1 MMARGKH
8 KLSSRFVES
17 VTKAGHHSDGQ
28 GLYLIV
34 RASGSKSWSY
44 VWIKQGRRREM
55 GLGGLSKVPL
65 ALAREQAE
73 QIRHQIGRG
82 LNPFQE
88 RAIVRTRPFGEVA
101 DMLLAELEK
110 GWTCEKHGA
119 QWRRALKVL
128 CEPIRS
134 KHVDEIETSDILKIL
149 KPVLSI
155 SPETGRRLR
164 SRMERV
170 LDYASAHN
178 WRDGENPARWKVH
191 LENILI
197 SAPKKTRRHFSAMPY
212 IDVPEFMSKLSEN
225 NAMSAKALMFT
236 ILTAA
241 RTSETLGA
249 RWSEIDFEN
258 KVWRVPSERMKMRRE
273 HIVPLSDGATR
284 ILNEL
289 YPNKKSDLVFRGKN
303 PDASLSN
310 MAMSMV
316 MRRMGLG
323 HFTVHGFRSSF
334 RDFAGDKTTASR
346 EVAEAALAHRV
357 GNVVEAAYRRGSAL
371 EKRKELMAVW
381 FSYCYGDNHSGKT
394 ILLRA

>member
-1 MMARGKH
+1 MARGKH
-8 KLSSRFVES
+8 KLSPRFVES

-34 RASGSKSWSY
+34 RASGSKSWSF
-44 VWIKQGRRREM
+44 VWIRQGQRREM
-55 GLGGLSKVPL
+55 GLGGVAKVPL
-65 ALAREQAE
+65 AFAREQAE

-88 RAIVRTRPFGEVA
+88 RSIIRTKPFGEVA

-110 GWTCEKHGA
+110 GWTNEKHGA

-128 CEPIRS
+128 CEPIRP
-134 KHVDEIETSDILKIL
+134 KNVDEIETNDVLKIL
-149 KPVLSI
+149 KPVLAT

-164 SRMERV
+164 SRVERV

-178 WRDGENPARWKVH
+178 WRDSENPARWKGH

-197 SAPKKTRRHFSAMPY
+197 NAPKITRKHFSAMPY
-212 IDVPEFMSKLSEN
+212 KNVPEFMAKLSDNE
-225 NAMSAKALMFT
+225 AMSAKALMFT

-241 RTSETLGA
+241 RTGEALGA
-249 RWSEIDFEN
+249 RFSEMDFEN
-258 KVWRVPSERMKMRRE
+258 RVWRLASERMKTRRE
-273 HIVPLSDGATR
+273 HIVPLSDGAMR
-284 ILNEL
+284 ILEPLHQNR
-289 YPNKKSDLVFRGKN
+289 KSDLVFHGKK
-303 PDASLSN
+303 PDIQLSN
-310 MAMSMV
+310 MAMAMV

-357 GNVVEAAYRRGSAL
+357 GNVVEAAYRRGTAL
-371 EKRKELMAVW
+371 EKRYELMAIW
-381 FSYCYGDNHSGKT
+381 SAYCNYENRCEKIVS
-394 ILLRA
+394 LSAC

>member
-1 MMARGKH
+1 MARGKH
-8 KLSSRFVES
+8 KLSTRFVES
-17 VTKAGHHSDGQ
+17 VTKAGHHIDGQ

-34 RASGSKSWSY
+34 IASGAKSWSFI
-44 VWIKQGRRREM
+44 WIRQGRRREM

-65 ALAREQAE
+65 TLAREQAE

-88 RAIVRTRPFGEVA
+88 RAIVRTKPFGEVA

-110 GWTCEKHGA
+110 GWTSEKHGA

-134 KHVDEIETSDILKIL
+134 KNVDEVETSDILKIL
-149 KPVLSI
+149 KPVLAA

-164 SRMERV
+164 SRVERV

-178 WRDGENPARWKVH
+178 WREGENPARWKGH

-197 SAPKKTRRHFSAMPY
+197 NAPKKTRKHFSAMPY
-212 IDVPEFMSKLSEN
+212 VDVPEFMAKLSDNE
-225 NAMSAKALMFT
+225 AMSAKALIFT

-241 RTSETLGA
+241 RTGEALGA

-258 KVWRVPSERMKMRRE
+258 QVWRVPSERMKMRRE
-273 HIVPLSDGATR
+273 HIVPLSDGAMR
-284 ILNEL
+284 VLEAL
-289 YPNKKSDLVFRGKN
+289 HQDRKSDLVFHGRK
-303 PDASLSN
+303 PDTPLSN

-323 HFTVHGFRSSF
+323 HFTVHGFRSTF

-371 EKRKELMAVW
+371 EKRLELM
-381 FSYCYGDNHSGKT
+381 T
-394 ILLRA
+394 IWDAFCSEKSQSKKIVKLRA

>member
-1 MMARGKH
+1 MARGKH
-8 KLSSRFVES
+8 KLSTRFVEN

-34 RASGSKSWSY
+34 RASGSKSWSH
-44 VWIKQGRRREM
+44 VWIKNGKRREM

-88 RAIVRTRPFGEVA
+88 RAIVRTKPFGEVA
-101 DMLLAELEK
+101 DMLLVELEK
-110 GWTCEKHGA
+110 GWTSEKHGA

-134 KHVDEIETSDILKIL
+134 KNIDDIETNDILKIL
-149 KPVLSI
+149 KPVLAA

-164 SRMERV
+164 SRVERV

-178 WRDGENPARWKVH
+178 WRDGENPARWKGH

-197 SAPKKTRRHFSAMPY
+197 NAPKKTRKHFAAMPY
-212 IDVPEFMSKLSEN
+212 SDVPVFMAKLTGNE
-225 NAMSAKALMFT
+225 AMSAKALMFT
-236 ILTAA
+236 IFTAA
-241 RTSETLGA
+241 RTGEALGA

-258 KVWRVPSERMKMRRE
+258 KVWRVPSERMKIRRE
-273 HIVPLSDGATR
+273 HIVPLSDGAMN
-284 ILNEL
+284 ILETL
-289 YPNKKSDLVFRGKN
+289 HQDRKSDLVFHGKK
-303 PDASLSN
+303 PDTPLSN
-310 MAMSMV
+310 MAMAMV

-346 EVAEAALAHRV
+346 EVAEASLAHRV
-357 GNVVEAAYRRGSAL
+357 GNIVELSYRRSSAL
-371 EKRKELMAVW
+371 EKRTELMAIW
-381 FSYCYGDNHSGKT
+381 SHYCAGEGLSSKIVRIASH
-394 ILLRA
+394 

>member
-34 RASGSKSWSY
+34 RASGSKSWSF
-44 VWIKQGRRREM
+44 VWIRQGRRREM

-88 RAIVRTRPFGEVA
+88 RAIVRTKPFGEVA

-110 GWTCEKHGA
+110 GWTSEKHGA

-134 KHVDEIETSDILKIL
+134 KSVDEIETSDILRIL
-149 KPVLSI
+149 KPVLAT

-164 SRMERV
+164 SRVERV

-178 WRDGENPARWKVH
+178 WRDGENPARWKGH

-197 SAPKKTRRHFSAMPY
+197 SAPKKTRKHFSAMPY
-212 IDVPEFMSKLSEN
+212 PDLPAFVAKLSEN
-225 NAMSAKALMFT
+225 DAMSAKALMFT

-241 RTSETLGA
+241 RTGEALGA
-249 RWSEIDFEN
+249 RWSEIDFES

-273 HIVPLSDGATR
+273 HTVPLSDGAMS
-284 ILNEL
+284 ILETL
-289 YPNKKSDLVFRGKN
+289 YPNRKSDLVFHGKN
-303 PDASLSN
+303 PDTPLSN

-323 HFTVHGFRSSF
+323 HFTVHGFRSTF
-334 RDFAGDKTTASR
+334 RDFAGDKTTVSR

-357 GNVVEAAYRRGSAL
+357 GNVVEAAYRRGNVL
-371 EKRKELMAVW
+371 EKRTELMVLW
-381 FSYCYGDNHSGKT
+381 SFYCVGKA
-394 ILLRA
+394 R